1 MEHERAITQMR
12 SHLAR
17 AGQELHSAQR
27 FLDVAAGDKSDLAL
41 ARTLANA
48 KTSNNDAMDTIQQ
61 SLNEWGGS

>member
-17 AGQELHSAQR
+17 AGQELQSAQR

>member
-1 MEHERAITQMR
+1 MEHERAITQIR

-17 AGQELHSAQR
+17 AGQELQSAQR
-27 FLDVAAGDKSDLAL
+27 FLDVAVGDKSDLAL